1 MASIKQNIESIT
13 ENPRAGLTIVVVAA
27 IVLEAIAMLQY
38 WFAREGIRHEA
49 ENRARNELTHV
60 NLEIKNI
67 TSRVEVAVQNMA
79 WAVERDLARPDAM
92 YDVTRKLLDDNKII
106 VGSAVA
112 FEPNFFPDKGRQ
124 FSPYSYRGSEGV
136 ISKQLGTRSY
146 DYHSMEWYTAPVAI
160 DAPHWSEPYFDK
172 GGGEMMMSTYSVP
185 VHDKSG
191 RIVGVF
197 TADVSLDWLTS
208 VMNRRPAYHK
218 SVNILIS
225 RSGKIMACPVESLV
239 MKKSINEVTGKFGDT
254 TMSAINRSMLAG
266 KSGQASVNDDEGK
279 KYVYYAPVGSGTG
292 WSMAVVHSD
301 REIFGG
307 LRRIGLS
314 MLLLFFVGQTLIA
327 FILYRTIRAHK
338 QLQRADDE
346 KQRAAGELRIASA
359 IQRGMLPKT
368 ERQLDARH
376 DLSLAASLVPAK
388 AVGGDLYDFSIRDEK
403 LFFCI
408 GDVSGKGVPA
418 ALVMAVTRALFR
430 NTILHSSSPAR
441 LLAAM
446 NAAMTEMN
454 EQTMFVTLFVGVL
467 DLPTGRLRYSNAA
480 HLSPLLMADGDE
492 PSMLPVEANIPLGV
506 LAEWN
511 YEQQETTLKPGTTI
525 FLYTDGLTEAERD
538 DHSQLGKQRMIDAA
552 RGDNAPQAVLERM
565 TQAVSRF
572 VGEAIQS
579 DDLTMLAIQYT
590 RDSAIERLHRSLR
603 LTNDVAQVPLLN
615 SFMKEIA
622 AELHLVP
629 AETER
634 LNLALEEAVVNV
646 MQYGYPEDTT
656 GNIEVTATADDTHL
670 RLVISDDGIP
680 FDPTDVDNADV
691 TLDADDRP
699 IGGLGVHLMRSFVD
713 TINYNRIDNRNR
725 LTLTRHL

>member
-27 IVLEAIAMLQY
+27 IVLEAIALLQY

-197 TADVSLDWLTS
+197 TADVSLDWLTA

-254 TMSAINRSMLAG
+254 TMSLT
-266 KSGQASVNDDEGK
+266 QK
-279 KYVYYAPVGSGTG
+279 KCEEKRYSARDWSAPV
-292 WSMAVVHSD
+292 D
-301 REIFGG
+301 
-307 LRRIGLS
+307 
-314 MLLLFFVGQTLIA
+314 
-327 FILYRTIRAHK
+327 
-338 QLQRADDE
+338 
-346 KQRAAGELRIASA
+346 
-359 IQRGMLPKT
+359 
-368 ERQLDARH
+368 
-376 DLSLAASLVPAK
+376 
-388 AVGGDLYDFSIRDEK
+388 
-403 LFFCI
+403 
-408 GDVSGKGVPA
+408 
-418 ALVMAVTRALFR
+418 
-430 NTILHSSSPAR
+430 
-441 LLAAM
+441 
-446 NAAMTEMN
+446 
-454 EQTMFVTLFVGVL
+454 
-467 DLPTGRLRYSNAA
+467 
-480 HLSPLLMADGDE
+480 
-492 PSMLPVEANIPLGV
+492 
-506 LAEWN
+506 
-511 YEQQETTLKPGTTI
+511 
-525 FLYTDGLTEAERD
+525 
-538 DHSQLGKQRMIDAA
+538 
-552 RGDNAPQAVLERM
+552 
-565 TQAVSRF
+565 
-572 VGEAIQS
+572 
-579 DDLTMLAIQYT
+579 
-590 RDSAIERLHRSLR
+590 
-603 LTNDVAQVPLLN
+603 
-615 SFMKEIA
+615 
-622 AELHLVP
+622 
-629 AETER
+629 
-634 LNLALEEAVVNV
+634 
-646 MQYGYPEDTT
+646 
-656 GNIEVTATADDTHL
+656 
-670 RLVISDDGIP
+670 VIS
-680 FDPTDVDNADV
+680 
-691 TLDADDRP
+691 
-699 IGGLGVHLMRSFVD
+699 
-713 TINYNRIDNRNR
+713 
-725 LTLTRHL
+725 